1 MKLYHG
7 TSEAAAEAIL
17 RDGFIPRRRGKGN
30 WKHSVDSHPDGV
42 YFTNAYALYFAI
54 AAVDD
59 PRLKTGE
66 AGVRAAVIE
75 IDTDLLRDTA
85 MLVPDEDCL
94 EQVNR
99 GRTGDSLPAGYHKW
113 SMKKRTI
120 YWRGKMD
127 GFCFSDAWK
136 ASLDAIG
143 NCCHLGPVPREAITR
158 VAYVDLRDAADTIF
172 MALDPTISVLNYRF
186 VGRRYRALTKWI
198 FGDPLGADTPAL
210 LDIPDSK
217 TGRIAMHPEFQLPPP
232 ENRAGITVTN
242 RAREAHAA

>member
-7 TSEAAAEAIL
+7 TSEAAAEAIWS
-17 RDGFIPRRRGKGN
+17 DGFKPRGRRGGN
-30 WKHSVDSHPDGV
+30 WRHSVESHPDGV
-42 YFTNAYALYFAI
+42 YFTNAYALYFAM

-66 AGVRAAVIE
+66 DGVRAAVIE

-113 SMKKRTI
+113 TMKKRTI
-120 YWRGKMD
+120 YWRKKMD

-136 ASLDAIG
+136 ASLDALG
-143 NCCHLGPVPREAITR
+143 NCCHLGPVPAGAISR
-158 VAYVDLRDAADTIF
+158 VAFVDLKKASDACM
-172 MALDPTISVLNYRF
+172 MALDPTISLMNYRF
-186 VGRRYRALTKWI
+186 VGKRYRALTKWI
-198 FGDPLGADTPAL
+198 FGDPLGPDQPDF
-210 LDIPDSK
+210 LDLPDPT
-217 TGRIAMHPEFQLPPP
+217 TGRLNMLPEFQLPPD
-232 ENRAGITVTN
+232 ENRSGIAIAC
-242 RAREAHAA
+242 RSYKGLAA